1 MGIFFSAP
9 PKTTNYQNIQFQIQV
24 QRDELD
30 KRIKQYKLGVEKDT
44 TMAKKYYAN
53 NQQEQARNVLK
64 LRRIRQSHLKEMENQ
79 HRNIEELLL
88 TLEQTKRTQ
97 DVAMVMKEGNDLL
110 SKILKTIR
118 IEEMEK
124 LVEDRNANREQLR
137 KIDDVLL
144 QVTDDFGV
152 DIEDEMR
159 ALEEEIEKEEEGI
172 ENDLSQLQPPPTHTV
187 ISKVQNSHQKKVI
200 INLDNSNLMS
210 INSNSNDF
218 VNILN
223 VLKEWSNMEHYHI
236 IFDSDIDGDGYS
248 NSTFINKAINKQNNY
263 FISFDKEYNIF
274 GGYLSSKINAC
285 NRFIGDKNVFVF
297 SMLTNGVV
305 DMKKFN
311 IKKIRENNA
320 FWLCYNNGF
329 QGLYQF
335 GHDIY
340 VYGIGGATWCG
351 YEDWVEY
358 GEKKKPFANIE
369 HPETFPVQRIIVLQ
383 MN

>member
-9 PKTTNYQNIQFQIQV
+9 PKITEYQVVEFEIKS

-53 NQQEQARNVLK
+53 NQQEQARDVLK
-64 LRRIRQSHLKEMENQ
+64 LRRIRKSHLKEMENQ
-79 HRNIEELLL
+79 HRNIEELVM

-159 ALEEEIEKEEEGI
+159 ALEEEIENEKEEGI

-187 ISKVQNSHQKKVI
+187 ISKVQNSHQNKVI
-200 INLDNSNLMS
+200 
-210 INSNSNDF
+210 
-218 VNILN
+218 
-223 VLKEWSNMEHYHI
+223 
-236 IFDSDIDGDGYS
+236 
-248 NSTFINKAINKQNNY
+248 
-263 FISFDKEYNIF
+263 
-274 GGYLSSKINAC
+274 
-285 NRFIGDKNVFVF
+285 
-297 SMLTNGVV
+297 
-305 DMKKFN
+305 
-311 IKKIRENNA
+311 
-320 FWLCYNNGF
+320 
-329 QGLYQF
+329 
-335 GHDIY
+335 
-340 VYGIGGATWCG
+340 
-351 YEDWVEY
+351 VE
-358 GEKKKPFANIE
+358 
-369 HPETFPVQRIIVLQ
+369 
-383 MN
+383 

>member
-9 PKTTNYQNIQFQIQV
+9 QKTTNYQNIQFQIQV

-30 KRIKQYKLGVEKDT
+30 KRIKQYKLGVAKDT

-53 NQQEQARNVLK
+53 NQQEQARDVLK
-64 LRRIRQSHLKEMENQ
+64 LRRIRLSHLKEMENQ

-159 ALEEEIEKEEEGI
+159 ALEEEIENEKEEEEEI

-200 INLDNSNLMS
+200 
-210 INSNSNDF
+210 
-218 VNILN
+218 
-223 VLKEWSNMEHYHI
+223 
-236 IFDSDIDGDGYS
+236 
-248 NSTFINKAINKQNNY
+248 
-263 FISFDKEYNIF
+263 
-274 GGYLSSKINAC
+274 
-285 NRFIGDKNVFVF
+285 
-297 SMLTNGVV
+297 
-305 DMKKFN
+305 
-311 IKKIRENNA
+311 
-320 FWLCYNNGF
+320 
-329 QGLYQF
+329 
-335 GHDIY
+335 
-340 VYGIGGATWCG
+340 
-351 YEDWVEY
+351 VE
-358 GEKKKPFANIE
+358 
-369 HPETFPVQRIIVLQ
+369 
-383 MN
+383 